1 MLSIGS
7 QACSLDISRMLYEVS
22 HLLRRGGSAPP
33 FNNLAEL
40 CDGLQAVCAQHQGN
54 VLQTRGIP
62 MLTSIVH
69 AMTAQLLP
77 FLGSWV
83 STSIEA
89 SLNSMKM
96 CPQQ

>member
-1 MLSIGS
+1 MLSIGP
-7 QACSLDISRMLYEVS
+7 QACSMESAECYKKSVICWQEE
-22 HLLRRGGSAPP
+22 LRLPRV
-33 FNNLAEL
+33 NILAEL
-40 CDGLQAVCAQHQGN
+40 WDKLQAFCAQHSGN

-83 STSIEA
+83 FPSIQA
-89 SLNSMKM
+89 A
-96 CPQQ
+96 